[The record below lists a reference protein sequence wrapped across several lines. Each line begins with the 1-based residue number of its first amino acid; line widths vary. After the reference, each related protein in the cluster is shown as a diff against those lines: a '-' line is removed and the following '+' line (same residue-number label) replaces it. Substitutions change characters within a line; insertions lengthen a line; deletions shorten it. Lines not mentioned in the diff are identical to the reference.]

1 MGKKDG
7 GGEAAQA
14 RADEAT
20 RQAKIREGTT
30 RIGQIFSGGAMT
42 PTGKL
47 AAGAKFDPTKTYYDQ
62 SGKVFKPTDAAAVA
76 PIAPTVRQTAN
87 DHGTGG
93 GNFGNTAGTPGSP
106 GHTAE
111 QAFLDALKGG
121 KVYSGVS
128 RSAGAFSPDFFQ
140 KQRQTFLDYA
150 NPQLEDQ
157 YGKAQKELTFALD
170 RSGNLDSSMR
180 GQKLGDLQQLYDLN
194 KQKIA
199 DEALSHETTTRTAVE
214 DARANLVATLNA
226 TGDAQGAANSAL
238 TRAAALSAPAAYSP
252 LSQLFGDFTAG
263 LGTQAAQER
272 AAAASGGGYKSRYN
286 TGLFGGA
293 GRVQVSGA

>member
-7 GGEAAQA
+7 GGEADQA
-14 RADEAT
+14 RADEAA
-20 RQAKIREGTT
+20 RQAKIRAGTT
-30 RIGQIFSGGAMT
+30 RIGQIFTGGELT

-47 AAGAKFDPTKTYYDQ
+47 AAGAKFDPKAKYYDAT
-62 SGKVFKPTDAAAVA
+62 GKAFVPTAAGPQTTYSMQPGGRSSPGAHGADVNEMQRVA
-76 PIAPTVRQTAN
+76 TT
-87 DHGTGG
+87 
-93 GNFGNTAGTPGSP
+93 TPGK
-106 GHTAE
+106 TAE
-111 QAFLDALKGG
+111 QAFLEALTGG
-121 KVYSGVS
+121 KVYSGVN
-128 RSAGAFSPDFFQ
+128 RSAGAFGPDFFK

-170 RSGNLDSSMR
+170 RGGNLNSSVR
-180 GQKLGDLQQLYDLN
+180 GQKTGDLQQLYDLN

-226 TGDAQGAANSAL
+226 TGDAEGAANSAL

-272 AAAASGGGYKSRYN
+272 AEAVSGGGYKARYN

-293 GRVQVSGA
+293 GRVQVT